1 MHVAVKTLNVSMMVP
16 DGVTT
21 DEQLAKV
28 IAFIN
33 NEEIVQSL
41 MAARGVNFCVGLPAP
56 EKESESPRDAL
67 KRVRGELMDWM
78 ANKGLNQSKAAEKLK
93 VVTGATLSRILKGDP
108 TVMYSTLEKVSAA
121 IQEKGLCSQSR

>member
-33 NEEIVQSL
+33 SEEIVQSL
-41 MAARGVNFCVGLPAP
+41 LAARGVNFCVGGPAP
-56 EKESESPRDAL
+56 EKSAESPRDAL

-78 ANKGLNQSKAAEKLK
+78 ASKRLNQTQAADKLK
-93 VVTGATLSRILKGDP
+93 VVTNATLSRIIAGDP
-108 TVMYSTLEKVSAA
+108 RVMYGTLEKVSEAL
-121 IQEKGLCSQSR
+121 KGLDLCTSSR